1 MLSAQEPW
9 CLHQAGSPEGSLVL
23 LFGASM
29 FEPDFLYGKP
39 VLSLYCFIPI
49 SPRADKVGNVE
60 PSESKA

>member
-39 VLSLYCFIPI
+39 VLSLILLFPFH
-49 SPRADKVGNVE
+49 PEQMRWAM
-60 PSESKA
+60 